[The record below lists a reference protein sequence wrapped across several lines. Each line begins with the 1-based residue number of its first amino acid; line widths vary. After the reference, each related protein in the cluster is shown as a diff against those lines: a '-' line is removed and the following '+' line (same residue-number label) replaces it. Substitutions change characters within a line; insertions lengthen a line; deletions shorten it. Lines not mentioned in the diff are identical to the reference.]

1 MAREDAAGALIVEK
15 LTGTIT
21 QEDNAG
27 PWKGRPGTEMTRQ
40 PDTERVAAW
49 IFCCEGKKLFIPLWK
64 KDIKMKVNTSKSFYK
79 WEVVLLLWIA
89 FFLNQADRQAFNIV
103 LPQIQDHLGASD
115 STMGLIAMLFNLFYA
130 VTVPFAG
137 FFADRMS
144 RSRQIWVSTLIFSTA
159 TLFTGLSGG
168 IFSFIMFRCLG
179 MGIGQGMFGPTYT
192 GIIAEYHDTRTR
204 ARAMSL
210 HQTSY
215 YIGVITCGFLAGWV
229 AEKLGWQ
236 YAFYIF
242 GGAGILFTA
251 VLAMRLRDKPRQ
263 QAPALAVGNGGT
275 GAGDNG
281 GAAAGEEV
289 KPTLF
294 RAIAAIF
301 KVPTAVCML
310 VAYIGLIFGL
320 NGYLTWMP
328 KYLKETFG
336 LSLTSAGFH
345 SMFWTH
351 AAAFVGVLVA
361 GALSDRMAAR
371 PSGARNRLLLQAAG
385 LLLASPCIVL
395 MGMSGSFGTVCAA
408 LAGFGFFRA
417 FFDAGTYAVLYDVI
431 EPKYYSLSSAV
442 LILFGFGIGSLA
454 PWILGMISDAFGLSG
469 GIASLGAVWAVAS
482 VALLIART
490 AFFDK
495 DAKKI
500 AK

>member
-1 MAREDAAGALIVEK
+1 
-15 LTGTIT
+15 
-21 QEDNAG
+21 
-27 PWKGRPGTEMTRQ
+27 
-40 PDTERVAAW
+40 
-49 IFCCEGKKLFIPLWK
+49 
-64 KDIKMKVNTSKSFYK
+64 MKVNTSKPFYK
-79 WEVVLLLWIA
+79 WEVVLLLWVA

-103 LPQIQDHLGASD
+103 LPQIQEHLGASD
-115 STMGLIAMLFNLFYA
+115 STMGLIAMLFNVFYA
-130 VTVPFAG
+130 LTVPFAG
-137 FFADRMS
+137 YFADRMS

-159 TLFTGLSGG
+159 TFFTGLSGG
-168 IFSFIMFRCLG
+168 IFWFILFRCFG
-179 MGIGQGMFGPTYT
+179 MGVGQGLFGPTYT

-242 GGAGILFTA
+242 GGIGILFTA
-251 VLAMRLRDKPRQ
+251 VLALRLKDKPRDSTEDSSVISTE
-263 QAPALAVGNGGT
+263 AEGRV
-275 GAGDNG
+275 
-281 GAAAGEEV
+281 E
-289 KPTLF
+289 KSPTLF
-294 RAIAAIF
+294 QAIAAIF

-351 AAAFVGVLVA
+351 AAAFFGVLAA
-361 GALSDRMAAR
+361 GAMSDKMAAKQG
-371 PSGARNRLLLQAAG
+371 GARNRLLLQAAG
-385 LLLASPCIVL
+385 LLLSAPCIAM
-395 MGMSGSFGTVCAA
+395 MGLSGNFVIVCAA

-431 EPKYYSLSSAV
+431 EPKYYSISSAV

-454 PWILGMISDAFGLSG
+454 PWILGMISDSVGLSW

-482 VALLIART
+482 IALLIART
-490 AFFDK
+490 VFFDK
-495 DAKKI
+495 DAAKI
-500 AK
+500 KQQ

>member
-1 MAREDAAGALIVEK
+1 
-15 LTGTIT
+15 
-21 QEDNAG
+21 
-27 PWKGRPGTEMTRQ
+27 
-40 PDTERVAAW
+40 
-49 IFCCEGKKLFIPLWK
+49 
-64 KDIKMKVNTSKSFYK
+64 MKVNTSKPFYK
-79 WEVVLLLWIA
+79 WEVVLLLWVA

-103 LPQIQDHLGASD
+103 LPQIQEHLGASD
-115 STMGLIAMLFNLFYA
+115 STMGLIAMLFNVFYA
-130 VTVPFAG
+130 LTVPFAG
-137 FFADRMS
+137 YFADRMS

-159 TLFTGLSGG
+159 TFFTGLSGG
-168 IFSFIMFRCLG
+168 IFWFILFRCFG
-179 MGIGQGMFGPTYT
+179 MGIGQGLFGPTYT
-192 GIIAEYHDTRTR
+192 GIIAEYHDTKTR

-242 GGAGILFTA
+242 GGIGILFTA
-251 VLAMRLRDKPRQ
+251 ILALRLKDKPKDISTDSSSVISTEAKGR
-263 QAPALAVGNGGT
+263 A
-275 GAGDNG
+275 
-281 GAAAGEEV
+281 E
-289 KPTLF
+289 KSPTLF
-294 RAIAAIF
+294 QAIAAIF

-328 KYLKETFG
+328 KYLKETFD

-351 AAAFVGVLVA
+351 AAAFFGVLAA
-361 GALSDRMAAR
+361 GAMSDKMAAKQG
-371 PSGARNRLLLQAAG
+371 GARNRLVLQAGG
-385 LLLASPCIVL
+385 LLLAAPCIAI
-395 MGMSGSFGTVCAA
+395 MGLSHSFLAVCVA

-431 EPKYYSLSSAV
+431 EPKYYSISSAV

-454 PWILGMISDAFGLSG
+454 PWILGMISDSVGLSW
-469 GIASLGAVWAVAS
+469 GIASLGVVWALSS
-482 VALLIART
+482 VALLIARA

-495 DAKKI
+495 DAAKI
-500 AK
+500 KQQ

>member
-1 MAREDAAGALIVEK
+1 
-15 LTGTIT
+15 
-21 QEDNAG
+21 
-27 PWKGRPGTEMTRQ
+27 
-40 PDTERVAAW
+40 
-49 IFCCEGKKLFIPLWK
+49 
-64 KDIKMKVNTSKSFYK
+64 MKVNTSKSFYK

-137 FFADRMS
+137 FLADRMS

-251 VLAMRLRDKPRQ
+251 VLAMRLKDKPRQ

-281 GAAAGEEV
+281 GTATGEEV

-336 LSLTSAGFH
+336 LSLTAAGFH